1 MKKES
6 SGYTNNETQV
16 LEMTEEQKRAD
27 QEWRAKDKKR
37 LVASKQ
43 KANQVF
49 EKVVMPFLESAKVL
63 SNPLSCED
71 EGAEESIKLLDEH
84 WGIDWIAE
92 REGHKIGIAARISGF
107 EGFTLRERSRGYRSE
122 VEKFA
127 EYLEN
132 KLNPFDP
139 SKVYLFQVETMVD
152 SNGIKQPYMLHMIK
166 MEKLFQFIREFP
178 NDVVHRVNKQDG
190 NTFIYIPS
198 SKLELRGFK
207 VVKAQLPKKGF

>member
-1 MKKES
+1 M
-6 SGYTNNETQV
+6 
-16 LEMTEEQKRAD
+16 
-27 QEWRAKDKKR
+27 
-37 LVASKQ
+37 VASKQ

-49 EKVVMPFLESAKVL
+49 EKIVMPFLESANVL
-63 SNPLSCED
+63 SNPISCED

-92 REGHKIGIAARISGF
+92 REGGRIGIAARISGF

-127 EYLEN
+127 EHLEN

-139 SKVYLFQVETMVD
+139 RKIYLFQVETMVD

-190 NTFIYIPS
+190 NTFIFIPS

-207 VVKAQLPKKGF
+207 VVKAQLPKDGLQKAPQSP